1 MIYSYFLTLYF
12 SHYTGMV
19 EIVFLRDIV
28 VVVTLLYLMQ
38 VL

>member
-1 MIYSYFLTLYF
+1 MIYSDFLTLYF
-12 SHYTGMV
+12 SYYTGMV

-28 VVVTLLYLMQ
+28 VVVTLLYLMH